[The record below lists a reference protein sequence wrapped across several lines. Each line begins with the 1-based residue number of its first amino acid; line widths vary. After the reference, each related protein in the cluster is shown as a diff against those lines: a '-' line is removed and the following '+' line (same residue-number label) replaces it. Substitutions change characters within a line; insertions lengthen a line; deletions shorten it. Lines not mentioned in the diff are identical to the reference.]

1 MKNYPP
7 KVIEVNDEKYISR
20 DYLRNLLI
28 MYRTRLRRKLDLL
41 DNEFQTTDMDKQS
54 YFTQRTIIET
64 EINLNGLYTKYVRK
78 IENNK

>member
-54 YFTQRTIIET
+54 YFTKREIIVC

-78 IENNK
+78 IENK

>member
-64 EINLNGLYTKYVRK
+64 EINLNGLYNKYVRK
-78 IENNK
+78 IENK

>member
-28 MYRTRLRRKLDLL
+28 MYRTKLRRKLDIL
-41 DNEFQTTDMDKQS
+41 DEQFQSTDMDKQS
-54 YFTQRTIIET
+54 YITQRTKIEI
-64 EINLNGLYTKYVRK
+64 EMNMNGLYNKWVRK
-78 IENNK
+78 IENR

>member
-78 IENNK
+78 IENK

>member
-20 DYLRNLLI
+20 NYLRNLLVI
-28 MYRTRLRRKLDLL
+28 YRTRLRNKLTLL
-41 DNEFQTTDMDKQS
+41 DEQFQSTDMDKQS
-54 YFTQRTIIET
+54 YFSKREIIVS

-78 IENNK
+78 IENR

>member
-54 YFTQRTIIET
+54 YFSKREIIVS

-78 IENNK
+78 IENR

>member
-64 EINLNGLYTKYVRK
+64 EINDDNI
-78 IENNK
+78 IE

>member
-54 YFTQRTIIET
+54 YITKRTIIET

-78 IENNK
+78 IENK